1 MIVLFL
7 LPVALWPA
15 SALQQHQHGGATA
28 ARDGQFNPW
37 VVSRPQGDGFY
48 ITYVQRTGSSSD
60 VMFQLAD
67 SAGKLTPPVR
77 VNDRPGDAA
86 VRNENPP
93 KVAVGP
99 KGEIYVVWANE
110 REKWKGNIRF
120 ARSTDE
126 GRSFSPALTLNSDGS
141 GRPAGHAFQS
151 MVVDASS
158 RIHVAWIDERNKTAK
173 NRGAEIWICTST
185 DGGQTFR
192 PDRKVLSDV
201 CECCRTTF
209 AADSDGNLFIAY
221 RTVPAEGPM
230 YRDIVV
236 ARSRDGGETFRPSV
250 VSHDGW
256 ELNGCPVAGPA
267 IAIGDQDQL
276 SVFWFTQGKGTARL
290 LSATSADHGI
300 SFSSP
305 RPPGAEPRSAK
316 HAHAVAGGDRTLLVA
331 WDEMGSTSVVKWGLL
346 DPVRNSVQLMESHS
360 DASYPVVAANQSA
373 WAMVA
378 VSSGSPELV
387 RRFEPRRR

>member
-67 SAGKLTPPVR
+67 SAGKLTSPVR
-77 VNDRPGDAA
+77 VNDRAGDAA

-99 KGEIYVVWANE
+99 KGEVYVVWANE

-141 GRPAGHAFQS
+141 GQPAGHAFQS

-185 DGGQTFR
+185 DGGRTFR

-209 AADSDGNLFIAY
+209 AADSGGNLFIAY

-236 ARSRDGGETFRPSV
+236 ARSRDGGGDIPAVGCQPRRVGTER
-250 VSHDGW
+250 VSGRGSGDRHWRSGPVKCVLVHTRQGHGATAQRHVCRSRYFLQQPPATGRRTEKRKTRSCGGRREPHTTGRMGRDGQHFGREVGIAGSGS
-256 ELNGCPVAGPA
+256 ELRAA
-267 IAIGDQDQL
+267 
-276 SVFWFTQGKGTARL
+276 
-290 LSATSADHGI
+290 HGI
-300 SFSSP
+300 AF
-305 RPPGAEPRSAK
+305 
-316 HAHAVAGGDRTLLVA
+316 
-331 WDEMGSTSVVKWGLL
+331 
-346 DPVRNSVQLMESHS
+346 
-360 DASYPVVAANQSA
+360 
-373 WAMVA
+373 
-378 VSSGSPELV
+378 
-387 RRFEPRRR
+387 